1 MERADFEFQ
10 KLMFKEARRNKMF
23 TGTGTAL
30 VTPFRTDGTLD
41 EGTLRRLIQRQIDA
55 GVDFLVPCGTTGE
68 SPTLMHEEHVR
79 VVEIAIELAKG
90 KVPVLA
96 GAGGYNTT
104 EVIAMARELAELGA
118 DGFLSVTPYYN
129 KPTQEGLFQH
139 YRAIAE
145 AVPLPIILYSVQ
157 GRTGVN
163 IEPATV
169 KRLAQIENIVGIKEA
184 SGNVSQMA
192 AILNAVPEEF
202 IVLSGDDAIT
212 LPVISLGGRGVVSVV
227 SNEIPAEMS
236 RLTRAALRGDFQTA
250 REIHRRYHPLMEI
263 NFVESNPI
271 PVKAAMAEMGL
282 LEAAWRLPL
291 VPPKA
296 ENQARIRAVLESLEL
311 VQRVHA
317 AVAN

>member
-1 MERADFEFQ
+1 MLRE
-10 KLMFKEARRNKMF
+10 KGRNSIMF

-30 VTPFRTDGTLD
+30 VTPFRRDGSVD
-41 EGTLRRLIQRQIDA
+41 EPALRALIKRQIDA
-55 GVDFLVPCGTTGE
+55 GIDFLVPCGTTGE
-68 SPTLMHEEHVR
+68 SPTLTHEEHLR
-79 VVEIAIELAKG
+79 VVEITVELAKG
-90 KVPVLA
+90 KVPVLG
-96 GAGGYNTT
+96 GAGGYNTA
-104 EVIAMARELAELGA
+104 EVNVLARELAALGV
-118 DGFLSVTPYYN
+118 DGILSVTPYYN

-145 AVPLPIILYSVQ
+145 AVALPIILYSVQ

-163 IEPATV
+163 IEPGTV
-169 KRLAQIENIVGIKEA
+169 KRLAEVENIIGIKEA

-192 AILNAVPEEF
+192 AILNAVPDDF

-212 LPVISLGGRGVVSVV
+212 LPIISLGGRGVISVV

-236 RLTRAALRGDFQTA
+236 QLTRLALRGDFA
-250 REIHRRYHPLMEI
+250 DALAIHRRYHPLMEI

-282 LEAAWRLPL
+282 LEPIWRLPL

-296 ENQARIRAVLESLEL
+296 ENQARIRAVLEALGLISRPAAAPTVE
-311 VQRVHA
+311 RAHA
-317 AVAN
+317 AFAN